1 LENRTSLGFVKL
13 HDFLVKDN
21 TDKIIF

>member
-13 HDFLVKDN
+13 HGLLLGKI
-21 TDKIIF
+21 TDEIIF